1 MKFPRNA
8 RILRGQLDMA
18 PFAAV
23 FFLLVLFLML
33 GTRVYTPGVH
43 VQLPAA
49 NDLPGTDKASVP
61 VPVAM
66 DAKGYFYFAD
76 QLIEEKD
83 LKNRLRQAVVSS
95 AGPLTLVAYMDK
107 DATIDM
113 ETHLEL
119 LAREAGISEI
129 VRATLPDVSTR
140 PAITPPP

>member
-8 RILRGQLDMA
+8 RIFRGQLDMA

-33 GTRVYTPGVH
+33 GTRVYTPGAH

-49 NDLPGTDKASVP
+49 NDLPGTDKASVS
-61 VPVAM
+61 VAM
-66 DAKGYFYFAD
+66 DAKGHFYFEN

-83 LKNRLRQAVVSS
+83 LRNRLRQTVGSS
-95 AGPLTLVAYMDK
+95 AGPLTLVAQMDK

-113 ETHLEL
+113 WTRLAL
-119 LAREAGISEI
+119 LAREAGIAE
-129 VRATLPDVSTR
+129 VVQATLPGVSTQ
-140 PAITPPP
+140 PALAPPP